1 MKYTRNVAIN
11 VVIANMI
18 GTGVFFS
25 LGFQVGDIPSWFS
38 IMILWIIG
46 AIIALL
52 GALCYSEI
60 STRIAGSGG
69 EYNYL
74 SKIYHPALGFIAGW
88 VSFIVGF
95 AAPIAVVAL
104 GIGIYTSEFLKMDS
118 RIIASCV
125 IFITGTVH
133 LFGVKSGGLFQNIV
147 TRIKLVFIVSL
158 IFLPIVLYFFG
169 DFQPTNQILNPFKNG
184 VNDMSLI
191 FSPEF
196 AIALV
201 WCYLAYS
208 GWNAAVY
215 FSDKIENPVK
225 NIPYSLIIG
234 TLIVSVLYLF
244 LNSSFL
250 YAIDM
255 ENIKPVYDPETGNL
269 IEKIDVGNAFLHSI
283 LPDSLANPLS
293 LMFGV
298 ALFSSLSSMLIA
310 GPSVL
315 ETMGN
320 DYITLKVLN
329 KRNRYYAPYI
339 SICCLM
345 TLSIILV
352 YSAGF
357 KELVEYIGVILSI
370 FSVLVVLG
378 IPILRNKKDK
388 EHNIYKAPFGN
399 ILAIVFS
406 TINMWMIYHLISSD
420 IWVLFAVL
428 ITLLSGFI
436 LYKIIK

>member
-74 SKIYHPALGFIAGW
+74 SKIYHPTLGFIAGW

-147 TRIKLVFIVSL
+147 TRIKLVFLVSL
-158 IFLPIVLYFFG
+158 ILLPFILYFFG
-169 DFQPTNQILNPFKNG
+169 DFQPTKLVFNPFKNG
-184 VNDMSLI
+184 VDDMSLI
-191 FSPEF
+191 FSPKF

-215 FSDKIENPVK
+215 FSDKIENPIK
-225 NIPYSLIIG
+225 NIPYSLIAG
-234 TLIVSVLYLF
+234 TLIVSVLYLL

-250 YAIDM
+250 YAI
-255 ENIKPVYDPETGNL
+255 EFSEIKPEADIGNT
-269 IEKIDVGNAFLHSI
+269 FLQSL
-283 LPDSLANPLS
+283 LPSSLAISLS
-293 LMFGV
+293 LLFAV
-298 ALFSSLSSMLIA
+298 ALISSLSAMLIA

-320 DYITLKVLN
+320 DYHKIRFLN
-329 KRNRYYAPYI
+329 QKNRYDSPYI
-339 SICCLM
+339 SILFLM
-345 TLSIILV
+345 ILSITLV
-352 YSAGF
+352 HNAGF
-357 KELVEYIGVILSI
+357 KDLVEYIGVILSV
-370 FSVLVVLG
+370 FAVLVVLG
-378 IPILRNKKDK
+378 IPILRYKKDK
-388 EHNIYKAPFGN
+388 ENEKNIYKAPFGN
-399 ILAIVFS
+399 IISIIFSIINLA
-406 TINMWMIYHLISSD
+406 MIYFVIVSD
-420 IWVLFAVL
+420 LNKLLYIL
-428 ITLLSGFI
+428 ITIISGYLLYLI
-436 LYKIIK
+436 VRE

>member
-18 GTGVFFS
+18 GTGIFFS

-38 IMILWIIG
+38 IMILWIVG

-52 GALCYSEI
+52 GALCYSEV
-60 STRIAGSGG
+60 STRITGSGG

-74 SKIYHPALGFIAGW
+74 SKIYSEGLGFTAGW
-88 VSFIVGF
+88 ISFIVGF

-104 GIGIYTSEFLKMDS
+104 GIGVYTSDVLQLDS
-118 RIIASCV
+118 KIIASC
-125 IFITGTVH
+125 IILIIGTIH

-147 TRIKLVFIVSL
+147 TRIKLIFLVSL
-158 IFLPIVLYFFG
+158 ILLPFILYFFG
-169 DFQPTNQILNPFKNG
+169 NFQPTEMIFNPFKNG
-184 VNDMSLI
+184 VDDMSLI
-191 FSPEF
+191 FSKKF

-225 NIPYSLIIG
+225 NIPYSLILG
-234 TLIVSVLYLF
+234 TLLVSILYLF

-250 YAIDM
+250 YAIEFSD
-255 ENIKPVYDPETGNL
+255 ITPTADIGNT
-269 IEKIDVGNAFLHSI
+269 FLQSL
-283 LPDSLANPLS
+283 LPSSLAVSLS
-293 LMFGV
+293 LLFAV
-298 ALFSSLSSMLIA
+298 ALISSLSSMMIA

-320 DYITLKVLN
+320 DYHKIRFLN
-329 KRNRYYAPYI
+329 QKNRYDSPYI
-339 SICCLM
+339 SILFLM

-352 YSAGF
+352 YNAGF
-357 KELVEYIGVILSI
+357 KDLVEYIGVILSV
-370 FSVLVVLG
+370 FAVLVVLG
-378 IPILRNKKDK
+378 IPILRYKEDK
-388 EHNIYKAPFGN
+388 EKAKEKNIYKAPFGN
-399 ILAIVFS
+399 TISIIFS
-406 TINMWMIYHLISSD
+406 IINIGMIYFVIESDLNKLLYIFLTIISGYLLYLI
-420 IWVLFAVL
+420 FR
-428 ITLLSGFI
+428 
-436 LYKIIK
+436 K